1 MKLMPSRPVF
11 FINISRLS
19 VNRTRLAA
27 GWLVWVGASLLCC
40 AQEPA
45 ARPSRVVAVVKDSR
59 FDTPE
64 ETIRHFRTAVRHR
77 RWRDEYECYTDR
89 LKARFTYFAVICT
102 REMSDSDDLAA
113 KVDIVFQKFHIPNGL
128 LERFPSMAT
137 LRMVH
142 IPNGL
147 LDRFPSTAT
156 SYTVKRDERQIEL
169 DQKAYERELQRRL
182 EIWEREVYPLDVDW
196 AGLIDELQPLY
207 FQNVDRH
214 KNEVHPSQSGLVCHL
229 SYHTFDRVWN
239 LKTENDRSEG
249 TIVARVR
256 DADAIVQQEDASEIT
271 KTRTSWKSR
280 IPDWRNVVSIDAW
293 QGRSP
298 RAPERISL
306 VRLNRSWKIDAVP
319 CR

>member
-1 MKLMPSRPVF
+1 
-11 FINISRLS
+11 
-19 VNRTRLAA
+19 
-27 GWLVWVGASLLCC
+27 
-40 AQEPA
+40 
-45 ARPSRVVAVVKDSR
+45 
-59 FDTPE
+59 
-64 ETIRHFRTAVRHR
+64 
-77 RWRDEYECYTDR
+77 
-89 LKARFTYFAVICT
+89 
-102 REMSDSDDLAA
+102 
-113 KVDIVFQKFHIPNGL
+113 
-128 LERFPSMAT
+128 MAT

-182 EIWEREVYPLDVDW
+182 EIWEREVYPLDIDW

-207 FQNVDRH
+207 FENFERH
-214 KNEVHPSQSGLVCHL
+214 KNKVHPSQSGLVCHL
-229 SYHTFDRVWN
+229 SYHTFDRVWD

-249 TIVARVR
+249 TIVARIR
-256 DADAIVQQEDASEIT
+256 DAAVIVQQEDASEIT
-271 KTRTSWKSR
+271 KTKASWKSY
-280 IPDWRNVVSIDAW
+280 IPEWKDVVSIDAW
-293 QGRSP
+293 QGRSR